1 MLVTTKNI
9 LGKAQKG
16 NYAVG
21 AFNTNNMEM
30 TQAII
35 EAAVESKSPVIIAT
49 SEGAI
54 EYAGF
59 GYLYAILSIAA
70 KAPVPVAI
78 HLDHG
83 KDLDII
89 KEAIAIGYSSVMIDG
104 SSLEYSDNIKK
115 TKKVVAMARNKGVS
129 VEAELGAI
137 AGIEDF
143 VSVELKNAHLT
154 DPDQAVDFVKK
165 TGCDS
170 LAIAIGTA
178 HGINKFTKE
187 PKLDFKRLREIN
199 LKVKIPLVLHGA
211 SEVDERMLFIA
222 KKYGAQL
229 KNAKGVNDKLM
240 KQAVKYGINKVNTDT
255 DLRLAFDA
263 GVREII
269 KTKPDIFDPRKILG
283 LAKEYMKQVAKERM
297 VVVGS
302 KNKAK

>member
-89 KEAIAIGYSSVMIDG
+89 K
-104 SSLEYSDNIKK
+104 
-115 TKKVVAMARNKGVS
+115 
-129 VEAELGAI
+129 
-137 AGIEDF
+137 
-143 VSVELKNAHLT
+143 
-154 DPDQAVDFVKK
+154 
-165 TGCDS
+165 
-170 LAIAIGTA
+170 
-178 HGINKFTKE
+178 
-187 PKLDFKRLREIN
+187 
-199 LKVKIPLVLHGA
+199 
-211 SEVDERMLFIA
+211 
-222 KKYGAQL
+222 
-229 KNAKGVNDKLM
+229 
-240 KQAVKYGINKVNTDT
+240 
-255 DLRLAFDA
+255 
-263 GVREII
+263 
-269 KTKPDIFDPRKILG
+269 
-283 LAKEYMKQVAKERM
+283 
-297 VVVGS
+297 
-302 KNKAK
+302 